1 MSELFTI
8 IPNHERHAQLRQMLF
23 DRLKPIL
30 AGREVVFIDYPL
42 HLNVGDLLIQAGTEQ
57 ILKDLG
63 ARIIMRV
70 STRNAERLF
79 ARTFAQDVVM
89 LCHGGGNFGD
99 LYPHH
104 QQLRDK
110 VVAAFPHN
118 PVVLMPQS
126 VHFSGEQQLVSLM
139 AAYASHVQ
147 LTMFVRDQPSYDLMT
162 SVLRPGQVEL
172 LPDMAFGLH
181 GQWPWPVTAA
191 PQQLIFRRR
200 DIEAVNSGESGFDWD
215 DLLSKTDHFCYDLA
229 RRWARLEQKF
239 GLGLGLDRF
248 WLWYGRW
255 LIKRAAE
262 YFRQYGCIDTD
273 RLHGLILAQLVGLP
287 VNMRDNSYGKL
298 RRFASCWLG
307 FTGANGVEVQSL

>member
-1 MSELFTI
+1 MFEPPRILPDQALQT
-8 IPNHERHAQLRQMLF
+8 QLRQKLLS
-23 DRLKPIL
+23 RLEPML
-30 AGREVVFIDYPL
+30 AGRKVVFIDYPL

-57 ILKDLG
+57 VLEDLG
-63 ARIIMRV
+63 ARVIMRV

-79 ARTFAQDVVM
+79 AGKFAQDVVM

-104 QQLRDK
+104 QQLRDR
-110 VVAAFPHN
+110 VVAAFPNN

-126 VHFSGEQQLVSLM
+126 VHFSGSQSLQSLM
-139 AAYASHVQ
+139 AAYASHLQ
-147 LTMFVRDQPSYDLMT
+147 LTMFVRDQASYDLMT

-172 LPDMAFGLH
+172 LPDMAFGLL
-181 GQWPWPVTAA
+181 GQWSWPVIPAQ
-191 PQQLIFRRR
+191 QQLVFRRR

-215 DLLSKTDHFCYDLA
+215 DLLSGVDHFCYDLA

-239 GLGLGLDRF
+239 GVGLGLDRF
-248 WLWYGRW
+248 WLWYGLW
-255 LIKRAAE
+255 LIKRAAAH
-262 YFRQYGCIDTD
+262 FGQYGRIDTD
-273 RLHGLILAQLVGLP
+273 RLHGLNLAQLMGLP

-307 FTGANGVEVQSL
+307 FNAVNGEEVKPS